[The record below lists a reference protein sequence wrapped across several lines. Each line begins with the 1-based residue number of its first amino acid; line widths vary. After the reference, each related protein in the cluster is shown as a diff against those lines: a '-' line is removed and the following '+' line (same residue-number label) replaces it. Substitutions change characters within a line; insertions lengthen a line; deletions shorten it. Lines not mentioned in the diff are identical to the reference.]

1 VIQKWGSSLLLELA
15 PPLPSQRGP
24 WNADIPLHLRY
35 LPPDKG
41 GIREVDVPWPVVFW
55 ACPAEEGT
63 KMGTNPFDRGEL
75 GYDGIFGRRTLFVHL
90 QPVPEVGRGLMEK
103 LKVPVIDA
111 DKVGGVELGTVL
123 VVLLGVAYVLGKL
136 AVVVG
141 RDWGLRSKGGRRKRE

>member
-1 VIQKWGSSLLLELA
+1 M
-15 PPLPSQRGP
+15 
-24 WNADIPLHLRY
+24 
-35 LPPDKG
+35 
-41 GIREVDVPWPVVFW
+41 REVDVPWPVVFW

-90 QPVPEVGRGLMEK
+90 EPVPEVGRDLVETVR
-103 LKVPVIDA
+103 VPVIDA
-111 DKVGGVELGTVL
+111 EKIRGVELGTVL

-141 RDWGLRSKGGRRKRE
+141 RDWGLGFKGERRKRE